1 MLEKADLTIVDRL
14 HQIGC
19 QLAVLRRVYQG
30 YDLLI
35 DRLLG
40 KREVSQASLQNSYQ
54 DPGPGLDGLSAS
66 MSSSQPGMMAHHH
79 GGLGGGGESR
89 VYGVFFSSASK
100 VRFERLQHRIQ
111 LYAMNEVN
119 ECLNQKESLVF
130 MVRGPVFEASPNRCR
145 TSTCLA

>member
-14 HQIGC
+14 HHLGC
-19 QLAVLRRVYQG
+19 QLAALRRVYQG

-40 KREVSQASLQNSYQ
+40 KREVSQASLQNSYALQ
-54 DPGPGLDGLSAS
+54 DAGIGLEGLSAS
-66 MSSSQPGMMAHHH
+66 MSSSQPGMTAHHH
-79 GGLGGGGESR
+79 AVAGGAGESR
-89 VYGVFFSSASK
+89 VYGMFFSSAAK

-130 MVRGPVFEASPNRCR
+130 MVSP
-145 TSTCLA
+145 SLQH

>member
-1 MLEKADLTIVDRL
+1 MMQKADLTIVDRL
-14 HQIGC
+14 HHLGC
-19 QLAVLRRVYQG
+19 QLAVLKRVYKG

-40 KREVSQASLQNSYQ
+40 KREVSQASLQNSWQ

-66 MSSSQPGMMAHHH
+66 MSSSQPGMTAHHH
-79 GGLGGGGESR
+79 GQGLGGGGESR
-89 VYGVFFSSASK
+89 VYGVFFSSAAK
-100 VRFERLQHRIQ
+100 LRFERLQHRIQ

-130 MVRGPVFEASPNRCR
+130 MVRPPPFSSLN
-145 TSTCLA
+145 

>member
-14 HQIGC
+14 HHLGC

-54 DPGPGLDGLSAS
+54 DAGIGLDGLGAS
-66 MSSSQPGMMAHHH
+66 MSSSQPGMTAHHH
-79 GGLGGGGESR
+79 GMGGGGESR
-89 VYGVFFSSASK
+89 VYGVFFSSAAK

-130 MVRGPVFEASPNRCR
+130 MVRPSTLCALPNRGR
-145 TSTCLA
+145 TSIFSL